1 MSRHYKEI
9 KNGDGTSLAID
20 ADNRYISI
28 GKNGEDIMIGCNGKC
43 IAFDSFEQMF
53 NALSISKS
61 TYYKDSNPEAAYVYE
76 MNIPVFGRYEA
87 TVYSDEQL
95 TEEEVLDRAFEKGD
109 FGELKD
115 CDTDI
120 DLSAV
125 YKSGDFLESQD
136 ERDIF

>member
-1 MSRHYKEI
+1 MSRYYKEI
-9 KNGDGTSLAID
+9 KNGDGTNLIIGPDS
-20 ADNRYISI
+20 RYISI

-53 NALSISKS
+53 DALSISKS
-61 TYYKDSNPEAAYVYE
+61 TYYKDSNPETAYVYE

-87 TVYSDEQL
+87 VVHSDEQL
-95 TEEEVLDRAFEKGD
+95 TEQEVLERAFDEGN

-120 DLSAV
+120 DLAVV
-125 YKSGDFLESQD
+125 YKSGDFLEKHD
-136 ERDIF
+136 ERDEI